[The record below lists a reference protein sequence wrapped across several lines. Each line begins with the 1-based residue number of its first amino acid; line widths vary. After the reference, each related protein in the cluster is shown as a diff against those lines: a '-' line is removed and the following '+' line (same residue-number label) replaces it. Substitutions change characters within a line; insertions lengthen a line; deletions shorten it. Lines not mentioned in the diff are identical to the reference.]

1 MSYLLLAVLCSAS
14 IALAFRWSEKQ
25 QMQRLT
31 LTIGN
36 YVVATLV
43 AGVLLIYRNSQT
55 PIFRT
60 HSTELFAVMLLGV
73 LTGALF
79 FATFM
84 VYQRAVGSKGAPL
97 AGAFAKMGT
106 LVPMSLSLIL
116 WRESLSAF
124 QYIGLGVALLA
135 MLLMSVSLEKLDW
148 KKIHLLLWVLLLMG
162 GLADFSNKI
171 FQQHYSLELKEWF
184 LWWIFFSAL
193 IFSAFTQIL
202 KKRSWHWA
210 DLRWGL
216 VIGVPNIFSSFFLI
230 LALNVLPASV
240 VFPFLSTGTL
250 LAIQTT
256 THWIYKERLNSQ
268 EMWGFLLAIGA
279 LFLLNF

>member
-1 MSYLLLAVLCSAS
+1 MIYLLLAVLCSAS
-14 IALAFRWSEKQ
+14 IALAFRLSEKRKQ
-25 QMQRLT
+25 ERLT

-36 YVVATLV
+36 YMVASLV
-43 AGVLLIYRNSQT
+43 AGVMLIYRNSQT
-55 PIFRT
+55 PMVP
-60 HSTELFAVMLLGV
+60 SYGSKLLPVLLLGV

-84 VYQRAVGSKGAPL
+84 VYQRAVGSRGAPL

-116 WRESLSAF
+116 WKESLSAL
-124 QYIGLGVALLA
+124 QYAGLGLALLA

-148 KKIHLLLWVLLLMG
+148 KNFQLLLWVLLLMG

-171 FQQHYSLELKEWF
+171 FQQYYPLELKEWF

-193 IFSAFTQIL
+193 IFSSASQLIY
-202 KKRSWHWA
+202 KKPWRWEDW
-210 DLRWGL
+210 RWGL
-216 VIGVPNIFSSFFLI
+216 FIGVPNVFSSFFLI
-230 LALNVLPASV
+230 LALNILPASV
-240 VFPFLSTGTL
+240 VFPFFSTGTL
-250 LAIQTT
+250 LLIQAS

-268 EMWGFLLAIGA
+268 EMWGFVLAIGA
-279 LFLLNF
+279 LFLLNR